1 MIGRR
6 SPPSGLHHRNQLH
19 SQSNLQTHQSSP
31 NPSTKS
37 LHTPYKLIRRPR
49 RLIHRFRNW
58 FIKLIIISSFVLIIL
73 FYCLVISFQDW
84 PPVGNKLTEEGYIDQ
99 FEGDWWV
106 SPNITRSKR
115 FLLVVAHP
123 DDECLFFSPTL
134 LNLLLPRYVNITELE
149 PGFLNSTSN
158 STRSSSPSDQY
169 DQITHP
175 INQTLLTTPIGHI
188 LSLSSG
194 NADGLGLK
202 RTREMRASCWAF
214 GIISDHCIVIDH
226 PELPDSMSVWW
237 PEEKIAEFVK
247 LYVELWKIDLVI
259 TFDHHGVSGHANHR
273 AIAAAI
279 SRIVHTDHTFPMTMM
294 LKSSSLISKYSS
306 LFSLPITLYQH
317 HQTRKSLLPTF
328 QRPLLHPSRD
338 SERLSKLVSKTLSHF
353 NASEPPFEPLTPS
366 NLSIPLIT
374 TDQNQTDFGNFRITD
389 HNLSTHHTIFLSTVQ
404 QYYEGRRSFNQHLSQ
419 NVWFRRLWL
428 LFSKYMWIN
437 ELKRVV
443 PIEDRF
449 EPDQEALST
458 TPLSSFESLK

>member
-6 SPPSGLHHRNQLH
+6 SPPSGLHHRIQLQPQPNQ
-19 SQSNLQTHQSSP
+19 QTQQT
-31 NPSTKS
+31 STNQPTKPT
-37 LHTPYKLIRRPR
+37 HTPYKPIRRPT
-49 RLIHRFRNW
+49 RLIHRFTKNW
-58 FIKLIIISSFVLIIL
+58 FIKLIILSSLISISL
-73 FYCLVISFQDW
+73 FYCLVISFKDW
-84 PPVGNKLTEEGYIDQ
+84 PPIGNKFTEEGFIDQ

-115 FLLVVAHP
+115 VLLVVAHP

-134 LNLLLPRYVNITELE
+134 LNLLLPRYVNTTELE

-158 STRSSSPSDQY
+158 STRSSS
-169 DQITHP
+169 
-175 INQTLLTTPIGHI
+175 
-188 LSLSSG
+188 SSG

-237 PEEKIAEFVK
+237 PEDKIAEFVK

-279 SRIVHTDHTFPMTMM
+279 SRIVHTDPSFPMTMM
-294 LKSSSLISKYSS
+294 LESSSLISKYTS
-306 LFSLPITLYQH
+306 LFSLPLSLYQH
-317 HQTRKSLLPTF
+317 HQIRKSLLPSF

-338 SERLSKLVSKTLSHF
+338 SERLSKLVSQTLSHF
-353 NASEPPFEPLTPS
+353 NCSNHHPTIEK
-366 NLSIPLIT
+366 NLSIPSVNPNETLP
-374 TDQNQTDFGNFRITD
+374 DLKPVRITN
-389 HNLSTHHTIFLSTVQ
+389 HNLSNHHTIFLSTVQ
-404 QYYEGRRSFNQHLSQ
+404 QYYDARRSFNQHISQ
-419 NVWFRRLWL
+419 NVWFRRLWC

-449 EPDQEALST
+449 EPDLKALS
-458 TPLSSFESLK
+458 TPLSSSDSSNQ